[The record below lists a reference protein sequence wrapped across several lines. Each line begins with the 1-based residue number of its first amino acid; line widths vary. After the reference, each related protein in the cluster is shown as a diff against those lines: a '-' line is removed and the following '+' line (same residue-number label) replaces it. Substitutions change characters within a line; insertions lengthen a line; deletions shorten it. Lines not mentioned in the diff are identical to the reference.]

1 MPGMEESHL
10 RPSWRLI
17 DTPNNKKSQT
27 GHDPG
32 KKILI
37 YDDRSQYVYENKQNY
52 DKMPD
57 EMSDFYGKVTGILQK
72 IADLEG

>member
-1 MPGMEESHL
+1 MDEKSPPMPGMEESLL

-17 DTPNNKKSQT
+17 DIPNNKKSQT

-32 KKILI
+32 KKILV
-37 YDDRSQYVYENKQNY
+37 YDVGSRYVHENKQNH

-57 EMSDFYGKVTGILQK
+57 
-72 IADLEG
+72 